1 VTEPTASESIL
12 VDSSGWLEYITADSK
27 APQLMRYFDTGSRR
41 LIVPTIVIYEVRK
54 ILLLRQSKIVADYF
68 VSEALLHQVIPI
80 DAQISLNAASLSV
93 QHQLHMADALIYAT
107 ACALQ
112 AELITTDTHFNSLPG
127 VTVL

>member
-1 VTEPTASESIL
+1 MTELTASESIL
-12 VDSSGWLEYITADSK
+12 IDSSGWLEYITADTK
-27 APQLMRYFDTGSRR
+27 APQLMRYFDTDSRR

-68 VSEALLHQVIPI
+68 VSEALLHQIVPL
-80 DAQISLNAASLSV
+80 DTQISLSAASLSV

-107 ACALQ
+107 AGATQ
-112 AELITTDTHFNSLPG
+112 AELITTDAHFNNLPG

>member
-1 VTEPTASESIL
+1 MTETTASEAIL

-27 APQLMRYFDTGSRR
+27 APQLMPYFDTDSRR

-54 ILLLRQSKIVADYF
+54 ILLLRRSKIVADYF
-68 VSEALLHQVIPI
+68 VSEALLHQVVPL
-80 DAQISLNAASLSV
+80 DTQISLNAASLSV

-107 ACALQ
+107 ANALQ
-112 AELITTDTHFNSLPG
+112 AQLITTDTHFNNLPG